1 MSYYYFG
8 LTKYGTDNQ
17 NLFGVDIWGTTE
29 AWRGL
34 FPSAESIMNSLPW
47 TIIIFLYKKEK
58 LEKIEYLFIPVSI
71 LDCLIKQQSFICLI
85 NILYCI
91 KLNFEKISKLKQKYW
106 YLFPLY
112 FYFYIS

>member
-34 FPSAESIMNSLPW
+34 FPSAESIGEFFALE
-47 TIIIFLYKKEK
+47 IFGN
-58 LEKIEYLFIPVSI
+58 FSI
-71 LDCLIKQQSFICLI
+71 
-85 NILYCI
+85 
-91 KLNFEKISKLKQKYW
+91 
-106 YLFPLY
+106 
-112 FYFYIS
+112 